1 MPKLSGKD
9 LASLYPK
16 PKTFDEFETE
26 RKQRDAARRPRLVP
40 LKISL
45 WMTLGMAIVL
55 ATYEL
60 VRRIMAGSLSSEGAV
75 IFGLTT
81 SILIVSVAGAVLFY
95 LYSLITSLTIK
106 TLIFTS
112 RLYAALA
119 VIVFLA
125 CIILTALAEFG
136 YGTMLTIVI
145 LLLLVFLTT
154 YFVVGFV
161 IKRDSK

>member
-1 MPKLSGKD
+1 
-9 LASLYPK
+9 
-16 PKTFDEFETE
+16 
-26 RKQRDAARRPRLVP
+26 
-40 LKISL
+40 
-45 WMTLGMAIVL
+45 MTLGMAIVL